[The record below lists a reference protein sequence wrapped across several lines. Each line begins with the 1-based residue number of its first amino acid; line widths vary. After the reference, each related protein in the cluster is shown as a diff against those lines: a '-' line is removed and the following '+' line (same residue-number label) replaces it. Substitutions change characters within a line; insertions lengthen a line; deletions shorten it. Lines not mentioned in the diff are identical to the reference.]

1 MKYNYGWKIS
11 DEDMNELLES
21 YGEHHNKVIMSKDS
35 NIAEYEKHL
44 MVCEEV
50 EKWMKAC
57 GVVPNIFMIEARKPF
72 I

>member
-11 DEDMNELLES
+11 DEDMNELLNS
-21 YGEHHNKVIMSKDS
+21 YSNHHNKCVKLKDLD
-35 NIAEYEKHL
+35 NIEYEKHL
-44 MVCEEV
+44 MCCHEI

-57 GVVPNIFMIEARKPF
+57 GIVPNELLGIARKPF